1 MTAETSDFDSY
12 INKYRTNDI
21 TENEID
27 TVIIHSTP
35 DIWQKIIEDLKIE
48 CTNKRVIGRTVWEF
62 NKLIP
67 EWVECIN
74 TSQVTEVS
82 VPTNWNKIS
91 FQNSDVNKPI
101 SIDPHLYVD
110 YPYKSYD
117 LDYILKS
124 KSTIVYNGNFNNIKF
139 DSVYKFFI
147 SINIVKNKKPLTF
160 QEVILIYVGFP
171 GTYTD

>member
-1 MTAETSDFDSY
+1 MANYARERSRYGGYPGS
-12 INKYRTNDI
+12 I
-21 TENEID
+21 
-27 TVIIHSTP
+27 IIHSTP

-91 FQNSDVNKPI
+91 F
-101 SIDPHLYVD
+101 H
-110 YPYKSYD
+110 
-117 LDYILKS
+117 
-124 KSTIVYNGNFNNIKF
+124 
-139 DSVYKFFI
+139 
-147 SINIVKNKKPLTF
+147 
-160 QEVILIYVGFP
+160 
-171 GTYTD
+171 